1 MPSGALRR
9 VVSGKVKVTRL
20 HDHWTKIAISQK
32 PTLWGFTGQDEER
45 AFDVFAELILLLLLI
60 QEFL

>member
-1 MPSGALRR
+1 MR
-9 VVSGKVKVTRL
+9 GKVKGKRL
-20 HDHWTKIAISQK
+20 HDHWTKVPISQK

-45 AFDVFAELILLLLLI
+45 AFDVYAELILLLLLI